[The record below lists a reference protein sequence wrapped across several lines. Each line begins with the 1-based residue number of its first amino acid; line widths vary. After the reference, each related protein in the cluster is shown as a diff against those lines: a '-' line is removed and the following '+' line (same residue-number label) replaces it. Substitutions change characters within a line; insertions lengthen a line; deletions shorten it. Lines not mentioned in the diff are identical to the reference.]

1 MDNEEEDRGD
11 VSAFDPFKGYS
22 IIDTFLDNLDTYAD
36 VYDDGNAESGP
47 SVSQS
52 LSTRGLKKAIKD
64 TCDKHSLSPRDLLN
78 LVRRTTYKTAAW
90 PPEEM
95 GRHDDL
101 KGMLRWLSDTVRSIE
116 RTDLRQELS
125 FYEAERADRGNV
137 DRFPKPKPHPDEY
150 VKYLLKA
157 SDNISFTLAV
167 KRTLEKFGITF
178 PELREALI
186 NAYEAG
192 EGDLKGY
199 EHIFNLY
206 WMTKDLTFNESVE
219 DEDRG
224 DVSSFPEP
232 NWRASPQSAE
242 EYKKAHTKT
251 VLSMYCESVDEEE
264 EGEGDISA
272 FDFPKE
278 RAIAIANSFMKNAK
292 QFGVEP
298 WVVDVVCQGEGI
310 TRDTLY
316 QCLTRAGK
324 HKLISR
330 IKRQFRESV
339 EEDEGDVSDFPEPK
353 TNPIIAHCGIC
364 GAPIGANGPIT
375 DIPADYDP
383 DDYPRDDICDDCLR
397 QQEHHYVT
405 HEMALDAGDPD
416 LEGTEW

>member
-47 SVSQS
+47 SVSRS

-64 TCDKHSLSPRDLLN
+64 TCDEYSLSPRDLLN

-101 KGMLRWLSDTVRSIE
+101 KGMLRWLSDTIRSIE
-116 RTDLRQELS
+116 RAELRQELS
-125 FYEAERADRGNV
+125 FYENV
-137 DRFPKPKPHPDEY
+137 
-150 VKYLLKA
+150 
-157 SDNISFTLAV
+157 
-167 KRTLEKFGITF
+167 
-178 PELREALI
+178 
-186 NAYEAG
+186 
-192 EGDLKGY
+192 
-199 EHIFNLY
+199 
-206 WMTKDLTFNESVE
+206 
-219 DEDRG
+219 
-224 DVSSFPEP
+224 
-232 NWRASPQSAE
+232 
-242 EYKKAHTKT
+242 
-251 VLSMYCESVDEEE
+251 EEE

-364 GAPIGANGPIT
+364 GAPIGANGPII